1 LTIPKFRI
9 TSNGEDLS
17 LEIRKRFISLT
28 VKDEAGFE
36 SDSIQLRLFDN
47 PPIEAPEEGTRL
59 EVWVGYNDELYDL
72 GLYAARPISLK
83 GAPATATIE
92 AGVIDCYPS
101 IKIPKKRSWRPG
113 TLEYVL
119 NDICKTHGLKAA
131 IDPVCSQI
139 KVQHEDQTESDAAF
153 LARLAEHYECIFKI
167 QRDHLIFFD
176 RDSTTTP
183 SGSRITPVKIRKPID
198 YDFKY
203 VSEPVYSGVKAFWW
217 DRAAAREKSVIA
229 GKEGKVHAIK
239 FLMKD
244 EASARVA
251 ADAKFKKLKRLAS
264 RLSVTVPGNPLL
276 YAGGRCS
283 IEDLRPQIDG
293 EWMISSVEHI
303 LDSNGYTSKITSE
316 GKVS

>member
-1 LTIPKFRI
+1 MTIPRFKI
-9 TSNGEDLS
+9 NANGEDLTR
-17 LEIRKRFISLT
+17 EIRKRFLGLT

-36 SDSIQLRLFDN
+36 CDSIQLQLSDN
-47 PPIEAPEEGTRL
+47 PPIVAPKEGTRL
-59 EVWVGYNDELYDL
+59 EVWVGYDEELYDL

-83 GAPATATIE
+83 GPPATATIE

-101 IKIPKKRSWRPG
+101 LKIPKKKSWRPG
-113 TLEYVL
+113 TLEKVL
-119 NDICKTHGLKAA
+119 IEICKTHGLKAA
-131 IDPVCSQI
+131 IDPDCSRI
-139 KVQHEDQTESDAAF
+139 KVPHEDQTESDAAF

-176 RDSTTTP
+176 RDSATTP
-183 SGSRITPVKIRKPID
+183 NGSRIKPVTIRKPID

-203 VSEPVYSGVKAFWW
+203 VSDPVYSGVKAFWW
-217 DRAAAREKSVIA
+217 DRNSAREKSVIS
-229 GKEGKVHAIK
+229 GKEGRVHAIK

-251 ADAKFKKLKRLAS
+251 ADAKFKKLKRLSS

-303 LDSNGYTSKITSE
+303 LDHSGYTSKITSE